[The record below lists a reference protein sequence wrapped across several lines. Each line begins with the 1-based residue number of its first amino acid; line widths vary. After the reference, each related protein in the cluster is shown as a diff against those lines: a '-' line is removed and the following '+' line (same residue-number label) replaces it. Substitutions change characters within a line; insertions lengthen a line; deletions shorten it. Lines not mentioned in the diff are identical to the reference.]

1 MIRMIDDAEFIA
13 RAYRPVPAEAV
24 VSSGHVFLIR
34 TKDMEPPARAMQDKR
49 IARTLRSLADHA
61 LVAVEPRV
69 WRTEDRDLP
78 IRLDGFGPTVDVD
91 ADAARLAV
99 IDAIGAHQATDEQRV
114 VIVDALHAVASCTDD
129 GGGPP
134 NDRFECSAPVA
145 WRPACCS
152 TKERDVIATSW
163 WTGPKGSV
171 PEWAVDAVMR
181 HPLDRQ
187 TAATLPRA
195 ACIGDGAVTVD
206 GSFGMQIRP
215 LMWTGPRHRLLDPM
229 GIIRARAV
237 LADMLARHPVRDAEG
252 TR

>member
-1 MIRMIDDAEFIA
+1 MIRMIDDAEFIE

-24 VSSGHVFLIR
+24 VSSGHAFLIR

-99 IDAIGAHQATDEQRV
+99 IDAIGALQATEEQRV
-114 VIVDALHAVASCTDD
+114 VIVDALHAIASCGDD
-129 GGGPP
+129 EGGSP
-134 NDRFECSAPVA
+134 NQRFECSAAVA

-152 TKERDVIATSW
+152 MKERDVIATSW
-163 WTGPKGSV
+163 WTGPKGTL
-171 PEWAVDAVMR
+171 PEWAVDAVHR
-181 HPLDRQ
+181 DPLERE
-187 TAATLPRA
+187 TAAILPRA
-195 ACIGDGAVTVD
+195 ACIWDGAVTLD
-206 GSFGMQIRP
+206 GSFGMGIRP

-229 GIIRARAV
+229 GIIRARAA
-237 LADMLARHPVRDAEG
+237 LADMLARHPLRDAGG